1 MNVLW
6 LSRRKQ
12 DGRFCSDYGRR
23 GNSNESIGCQLGRA
37 DTALLGYGGE
47 GTAGNLWPR

>member
-12 DGRFCSDYGRR
+12 DGRFYSDYGRCIN
-23 GNSNESIGCQLGRA
+23 GNESTDFQLGRA
-37 DTALLGYGGE
+37 NTALLGYGGD
-47 GTAGNLWPR
+47 GTIGDSWPG